1 MVKIRWSLL
10 SIAICSTLLVS
21 ACSAKEASTP
31 ETKQTAIKVEVASV
45 SIESLDTI
53 SNVSGTLLPYEE
65 ALVSFEVG
73 GRIQNMN
80 AEIGDTVKA
89 GVILANLHS
98 ADFGLQVE
106 QAESSVLQ
114 AEASLISSYASA
126 KLAVGKAKDSYNKLK
141 TDLNRLKTLY
151 EQGVVSKKEYEDL
164 KLQVDNAQRDV
175 VYAEESLS
183 LLIEGATKEQRTQ
196 VLAGINEAQAGKVQ
210 AQAEIDQSV
219 AAKGQA
225 QAAYEQ
231 ALVGREQAELNL
243 SKTTLTSPLTGI
255 VLEKLVSEGQQVNPG
270 EAVYK
275 LGRSDQLKAL
285 LPVHDKDIKQ
295 WKIGD
300 QVSVSLYDQVKTGKV
315 NKIYPQTNA
324 GTGTISVEVMI
335 PNEEFEWV
343 PGQVI
348 KASHISSDKN
358 GILVPIEAVISSGFG
373 PYVYKE
379 VKGHAVKTMI
389 EIGGIVNNKIHIIS
403 GLEEGDRVVVLGGEL
418 LKDGDLL
425 EADGGK
431 M

>member
-31 ETKQTAIKVEVASV
+31 ETKRTAIKVEVASV

-73 GRIQNMN
+73 GRIQNMK

-89 GVILANLHS
+89 GAILANLNS

-114 AEASLISSYASA
+114 AEASLISSYTSA

-141 TDLNRLKTLY
+141 TDLNRLKILY

-183 LLIEGATKEQRTQ
+183 LLIEGATKEQRNQ
-196 VLAGINEAQAGKVQ
+196 VLTGINEAQAGKVQ
-210 AQAEIDQSV
+210 LQAGIDQTV
-219 AAKGQA
+219 AAKGQE

-231 ALVGREQAELNL
+231 ALAGKAQAELAL
-243 SKTTLTSPLTGI
+243 SKTKLTSPLTGI

-270 EAVYK
+270 EVVYK
-275 LGRSDQLKAL
+275 LGRTDQLKVL
-285 LPVHDKDIKQ
+285 LPIHDKDIKQ
-295 WKIGD
+295 WKLGN

-335 PNEEFEWV
+335 PNEKFEWV

-348 KASHISSDKN
+348 KASHISSDKK
-358 GILVPIEAVISSGFG
+358 GILVPIEAVISNGFG

-379 VKGHAVKTMI
+379 VKGHAVKTTV
-389 EIGGIVNNKIHIIS
+389 ETGGIVNNKIHIIS

-418 LKDGDLL
+418 LTDGDLL
-425 EADGGK
+425 ETDGGK
-431 M
+431 K